1 MAVNLYKNQST
12 NIRKTW
18 ILMSV
23 FFIFIM
29 FVGWFFSYYF
39 ESPGIL
45 YFAVFFSIFM
55 NIFSYWNS
63 DKVVLKIS
71 GAKPVKREEY
81 FDLYNLVENLSI
93 TAGLPMPKV
102 YVINEPVPNAFAT
115 GRNKDHAV
123 VAVTTGL
130 LQLLDKTELE
140 GVVAHELAHI
150 GNRDILLQTIVV
162 TLVGLIT
169 LLADLFLRMTFWGG
183 GRSNDRGGGQMQ
195 MVLMIVGLVLMI
207 LSPIIAT
214 MIQLT
219 ISRKREY
226 LADSTGALLT
236 RYPEG
241 LASALEKI
249 ASFDGKMKNAN
260 HATAH
265 LYISDPYGANLSSKG
280 KKKGRI
286 SKMFATHPPI
296 EERVAKL
303 RGLNFANSKQD
314 L

>member
-1 MAVNLYKNQST
+1 MAVNLYKNQAT
-12 NIRKTW
+12 NTRKTW

-23 FFIFIM
+23 FLVFIM
-29 FVGWFFSYYF
+29 FIGWFFSYYF
-39 ESPGIL
+39 ESRAIL

-63 DKVVLKIS
+63 DKVVLKIA
-71 GAKPVKREEY
+71 GAKPATREEY

-102 YVINEPVPNAFAT
+102 YIIQDPTPNAFAT
-115 GRNKDHAV
+115 GRNKDHSAV
-123 VAVTTGL
+123 AFTTGILAL
-130 LQLLDKTELE
+130 LNKTELE

-150 GNRDILLQTIVV
+150 GNRDILLQTVVV
-162 TLVGLIT
+162 TLVGLVT

-183 GRSNDRGGGQMQ
+183 GSDNDRGGGNLQVIL
-195 MVLMIVGLVLMI
+195 MVVGVILII
-207 LSPIIAT
+207 LSPIIASL
-214 MIQLT
+214 IQLT
-219 ISRKREY
+219 ISRKREF

-249 ASFDGKMKNAN
+249 GSYSNGKMKKAN

-265 LYISDPYGANLSSKG
+265 MFISDPYGANFGPNK
-280 KKKGRI
+280 KKKGRM
-286 SKMFATHPPI
+286 SKMFSTHPPI

-303 RGLNFANSKQD
+303 RGITVE
-314 L
+314 